1 MPKTI
6 HTHPPQLLPKVRP
19 HWFPTEQSEFELSY
33 LSWGYRWYGT
43 TPIVPSSHEGWHYFV
58 VLEGTP
64 VLLVGGRTLQVK
76 PGLVCVTYPGCQV
89 GHHDQPK
96 RRCRILTWIWR
107 TPPMHSALQPPD
119 DGFLRLQLEA
129 SQLRRIDL
137 LHMDCRKAVAVA
149 SERSMLVLHGAR
161 IHLDLCLLEAREYSR
176 AADGNFRFN
185 LAVEYIRN
193 HLTEEKP
200 ITRLCEYLQM
210 SEASLKRLFRDHAS
224 MSPRTFML
232 DLKMQF
238 AVKQLSSGPTSVKA
252 VAYALGYKH
261 ANDFSRAFKRHQG
274 FDASR
279 LQKR

>member
-149 SERSMLVLHGAR
+149 SERSKTLPLLGALR
-161 IHLDLCLLEAREYSR
+161 SGII
-176 AADGNFRFN
+176 GT
-185 LAVEYIRN
+185 LA
-193 HLTEEKP
+193 
-200 ITRLCEYLQM
+200 
-210 SEASLKRLFRDHAS
+210 
-224 MSPRTFML
+224 
-232 DLKMQF
+232 
-238 AVKQLSSGPTSVKA
+238 TSVGNVRTIIGLDEQTKA
-252 VAYALGYKH
+252 EIAHFFERYKDLEPNKWVKAEGWGDAAEAEAIVQAGQQAYVPAGH
-261 ANDFSRAFKRHQG
+261 
-274 FDASR
+274 
-279 LQKR
+279 